1 MSILYATIIL
11 LTHALSLH
19 AITKNLN
26 SGNFRFASLQSKI
39 GQSLL
44 VSAGRRPNDMSSI
57 VLVRANGRSY
67 FESDAI
73 LRISAG
79 LDGRLFTGIGKVGKF
94 VPRMIRDALYHV
106 VSENRH
112 LLGESDQCRLDFD
125 GEFDDRF
132 MVEEEGL

>member
-1 MSILYATIIL
+1 LCSS
-11 LTHALSLH
+11 LTFVYQF
-19 AITKNLN
+19 IFKQT
-26 SGNFRFASLQSKI
+26 GNFRFASLQSQI

-44 VSAGRRPNDMSSI
+44 VSAGRSPHDMSSI

-79 LDGRLFTGIGKVGKF
+79 LDGHLFTGLGAAGKF
-94 VPRMIRDALYHV
+94 VPRMLRDALYHV

-132 MVEEEGL
+132 MVEVDEGL